1 MKITQQQVVTAALAL
16 VDKEG
21 LDKLNMRALAN
32 RLGVQPSALYWHV
45 GSKEE
50 LLSRMATDFI
60 GRAVTAAP
68 VSMGWRE
75 WLLAFGQAFL
85 AELLAHRDSA
95 RLCAIARPVDIGA
108 KEMNDRLVEELVSAG
123 LDPETALSY
132 LSSVIALSLGCAF
145 CEQTRAFHD
154 IPYLPAAAAAH
165 ATGLSSMVAGFAEPA
180 AARLRPLP
188 LLQRRGAQRQ

>member
-1 MKITQQQVVTAALAL
+1 MKISQQQIVDAALTL

-21 LDKLNMRALAN
+21 LDKLNMRALAKE
-32 RLGVQPSALYWHV
+32 LGVQPSSFYWHV

-50 LLSRMATDFI
+50 LLSCMATNFI
-60 GRAVTAAP
+60 GRAMTAAP
-68 VSMGWRE
+68 AGMGWRD

-95 RLCAIARPVDIGA
+95 RLCAIARPVDIAA
-108 KEMNDRLVEELVSAG
+108 KDMNDRLVEQLVSAG
-123 LDPETALSY
+123 LDQETASSY

-154 IPYLPAAAAAH
+154 IPYVPAAADAH
-165 ATGLSSMVAGFAEPA
+165 ATGLASMVAGFSEPA
-180 AARLRPLP
+180 AAKIRPLFP
-188 LLQRRGAQRQ
+188 KPERDAQRL

>member
-1 MKITQQQVVTAALAL
+1 MKITLQQIVAAALAL
-16 VDKEG
+16 VNEDG
-21 LDKLNMRALAN
+21 LDKLNMRSLAN

-45 GSKEE
+45 GGKEE
-50 LLSRMATDFI
+50 LLSCMATDFI

-68 VSMGWRE
+68 VSRGWRE

-95 RLCAIARPVDIGA
+95 RLCAIARPVDIAA
-108 KEMNDRLVEELVSAG
+108 KEMNDHLVEELVSAG
-123 LDPETALSY
+123 LDQEAALSY

-154 IPYLPAAAAAH
+154 IPYVPAAAKAH

-180 AARLRPLP
+180 VARVRPLP
-188 LLQRRGAQRQ
+188 ALHRRGAQRL